1 MWGERKR
8 GSHKEGNRKEV
19 MYCGPSSANRRAESP
34 SQTPEIHQSHAQSTT
49 YCFFLKDETRVNKKE
64 DDQEG
69 QKQEKLT
76 LVLLTPD
83 QHNPAQPSITAVVQ
97 LTPTSGCSHGPQD
110 AEQTSGC
117 WNQPQDTWTH
127 CTRPSALPSWPGPSL
142 ALTLS
147 SAVSSSPFAFC

>member
-1 MWGERKR
+1 MHPHQQTGELRAHPKPLKSINPTPNQL
-8 GSHKEGNRKEV
+8 GTA
-19 MYCGPSSANRRAESP
+19 SSSRMRQES
-34 SQTPEIHQSHAQSTT
+34 A
-49 YCFFLKDETRVNKKE
+49 RE

-110 AEQTSGC
+110 AVQTSGC
-117 WNQPQDTWTH
+117 WNQPQDTCTH
-127 CTRPSALPSWPGPSL
+127 CTRPSALPPWPGPSL
-142 ALTLS
+142 ALALPCT
-147 SAVSSSPFAFC
+147 VFSSPLAFC